1 MLKKEIKGKYEK
13 RNLLKI
19 NSLIFSCFPLK
30 TCVNSP
36 SRYEERPVSQRLAG
50 RFLLSVFLLSSAR
63 YRFSRSGHG

>member
-19 NSLIFSCFPLK
+19 NSIIFSCFPLK

-36 SRYEERPVSQRLAG
+36 SRYEKTSCERLFAG
-50 RFLLSVFLLSSAR
+50 C
-63 YRFSRSGHG
+63 FSMLIIQAKDFSHT